1 MLKINKTIEDMLPI
15 TVPEVNVQ
23 SINNLCNTIKSI
35 KLFIVPSHVISVV
48 TDISV
53 YGIDISVQRI

>member
-1 MLKINKTIEDMLPI
+1 MLKINKMIEDMLPI

-23 SINNLCNTIKSI
+23 TINNLCNKIKSI
-35 KLFIVPSHVISVV
+35 KLFIVPSIVISVV
-48 TDISV
+48 TGISV